1 MLDAASTHQP
11 RHREARSDP
20 SALALCWGVPQC
32 GADVTGV
39 SLYLFSTDELA
50 AALCRATIVA
60 LNRAVLKTSLRAA
73 QMLALMNS

>member
-1 MLDAASTHQP
+1 
-11 RHREARSDP
+11 
-20 SALALCWGVPQC
+20 
-32 GADVTGV
+32 VTGV
-39 SLYLFSTDELA
+39 SLCLFSTDELA